1 MATFNFV
8 NISNFKKSI
17 SKTEKKCLKWQVKK
31 KYIKN
36 LFQEIKM
43 PPDES
48 NNEKLPIALFEEIE
62 AELQDLLLLNTEESD
77 DRDGRIDFIKNV
89 VNTVKSEFDGV
100 LEEGERKDFIHIL
113 TKIFVTLL
121 SVKIENIE
129 QTVNLIKL
137 SVSKVLKN
145 GQDKIKSKTSKNK
158 TLAA

>member
-31 KYIKN
+31 KYINN
-36 LFQEIKM
+36 LFQEIKI

-48 NNEKLPIALFEEIE
+48 NNEKLPIALFVEIE

-158 TLAA
+158 TVAA

>member
-1 MATFNFV
+1 MA
-8 NISNFKKSI
+8 S
-17 SKTEKKCLKWQVKK
+17 EK
-31 KYIKN
+31 KYINN
-36 LFQEIKM
+36 LFQEIKI

-48 NNEKLPIALFEEIE
+48 NNEKLPIALFVEIE

-100 LEEGERKDFIHIL
+100 LEEGERKDFIHIP

-129 QTVNLIKL
+129 QVVNLIKL
-137 SVSKVLKN
+137 SVSTVLKKWS
-145 GQDKIKSKTSKNK
+145 GQN
-158 TLAA
+158 

>member
-1 MATFNFV
+1 M
-8 NISNFKKSI
+8 
-17 SKTEKKCLKWQVKK
+17 KK
-31 KYIKN
+31 KYINN
-36 LFQEIKM
+36 LFQEIKI

-158 TLAA
+158 TVAA

>member
-1 MATFNFV
+1 M
-8 NISNFKKSI
+8 
-17 SKTEKKCLKWQVKK
+17 KK
-31 KYIKN
+31 KYINN

-158 TLAA
+158 TVAA

>member
-1 MATFNFV
+1 M
-8 NISNFKKSI
+8 
-17 SKTEKKCLKWQVKK
+17 KK
-31 KYIKN
+31 KYINN
-36 LFQEIKM
+36 LFQEIKI

-48 NNEKLPIALFEEIE
+48 NNEKLPIALFVEIE

-113 TKIFVTLL
+113 TKIFVSLL

-158 TLAA
+158 TVAA

>member
-1 MATFNFV
+1 M
-8 NISNFKKSI
+8 
-17 SKTEKKCLKWQVKK
+17 KK
-31 KYIKN
+31 KYINN
-36 LFQEIKM
+36 LFQEIKI

-48 NNEKLPIALFEEIE
+48 NNEKLPIALFVEIE
-62 AELQDLLLLNTEESD
+62 AELQGLLLLNTEESD

-137 SVSKVLKN
+137 SVSTVLKN

-158 TLAA
+158 TVAA

>member
-1 MATFNFV
+1 M
-8 NISNFKKSI
+8 
-17 SKTEKKCLKWQVKK
+17 KK
-31 KYIKN
+31 KYINN
-36 LFQEIKM
+36 LFQEIKI

-48 NNEKLPIALFEEIE
+48 NNEKLPIALFVEIE

-158 TLAA
+158 TVAA

>member
-31 KYIKN
+31 KYINN

-158 TLAA
+158 TVAA